1 MQGFPFACAL
11 ALIYTARMFEPVLL
25 ITCLVLTAVPDMAGD
40 GLAVLG
46 WECTL
51 WNLKHAW
58 PLLGVVKFHL
68 VNIAVQRYI
77 YRYISIYYRD
87 VLS

>member
-1 MQGFPFACAL
+1 MQGFPLLWLCL
-11 ALIYTARMFEPVLL
+11 GLDYTARMFDELAVLLL

-51 WNLKHAW
+51 WNL
-58 PLLGVVKFHL
+58 
-68 VNIAVQRYI
+68 
-77 YRYISIYYRD
+77 
-87 VLS
+87 